1 MTEEVQTI
9 NLNGKEYN
17 LNEVSDRGKYII
29 SQIQDLQSRGVK
41 TRSRLDQIEVA
52 IQGFTNLLTQEL
64 ENPNPS
70 EAVE

>member
-17 LNEVSDRGKYII
+17 LNEVSDKAKYII
-29 SQIQDLQSRGVK
+29 SQIQDMQNQATQ
-41 TRSRLDQIEVA
+41 TRSRLDQIEVG

-64 ENPNPS
+64 EKPA
-70 EAVE
+70 EGEVV

>member
-17 LNEVSDRGKYII
+17 LNGVSDRAKYII

>member
-17 LNEVSDRGKYII
+17 LNEVSDKAKYII
-29 SQIQDLQSRGVK
+29 SQIQDMQSQGVK
-41 TRSRLDQIEVA
+41 TRSRLDQIEVG

-64 ENPNPS
+64 ESPNPS
-70 EAVE
+70 EVVE